1 MNLLLILGLVFGA
14 LAAILHVVIFVMES
28 VLWTR
33 PAIWKR
39 FGLSSEEEAQT
50 IRPMALNQGFYNL
63 FLAVGAAVGVV
74 LLASTGGNG
83 AGYAL
88 AFLSLGSML
97 AASLVLLISNPR
109 LARAAATQGVAP
121 LIAIV
126 LLAIACISS

>member
-1 MNLLLILGLVFGA
+1 MNLLLILGLVFAA
-14 LAAILHVVIFVMES
+14 LAAILHVVIFVLES

-39 FGLSSEEEAQT
+39 FGLSSDEEART

-63 FLAVGAAVGVV
+63 FLAVGAVVGVI

-97 AASLVLLISNPR
+97 AASLVLGISNPR

-126 LLAIACISS
+126 FLAIACISG